1 MFSESQ
7 VPCAP
12 AGWLLLTATTSS
24 PAILEPVCAPASTH
38 TTLLISLTASMHSL
52 LRQPAVRILLLTLI
66 SLFVLGYHP
75 FTDDAAIYV
84 AGVEK
89 TVHPAL
95 FAQHAEYIL
104 PHLQHSLFS
113 FATGWMI
120 RLAHL
125 PLLPALFAAYVL
137 SLWLT
142 TLGSWRVSCRLFA
155 GAEARWAA
163 TTLLAV
169 TLALPVAGT
178 ALTFVDPYLTARSF
192 STPVILFA
200 LVAALD
206 RKPLRTT
213 LLLLFSILLHPL
225 MGVYGAVYVAVLWLQ
240 RDQRW
245 KLLASL
251 TTLLFAATLAATH
264 TSILRHASPG
274 YTVATLSR
282 SYFFLSRW
290 TWYETFGLFPPLV
303 AAWIGCRRSRFA
315 LLQNCGAVCS
325 ASLYTG
331 LCALLFSVA
340 FVHPSG
346 PLLLAS
352 LQPLRVFHLLYW
364 LFFLMLGGVLGSL
377 LLQRRALAWIG
388 VFGIIAVVMFTVQ
401 TRTYPSLAHLESPW
415 STPQNPWE
423 QAFAWIRTNTP
434 SGALFAL
441 DPHYQSL
448 PQEDT
453 VGFRAAAERSAL
465 PDWSKDGG
473 IAAIYPQIAD
483 QWLTDASAQTGWRS
497 WSDAQRIKILAPYH
511 VDWVVLSA
519 TQATSLPCPYQNAVV
534 RVCQIST
541 DAARLR

>member
-1 MFSESQ
+1 MS
-7 VPCAP
+7 ANTL
-12 AGWLLLTATTSS
+12 AWLHL
-24 PAILEPVCAPASTH
+24 
-38 TTLLISLTASMHSL
+38 
-52 LRQPAVRILLLTLI
+52 PAVRIVLLTLI

-95 FAQHAEYIL
+95 FTQHTEYIL

-113 FATGWMI
+113 FATGWLI

-125 PLLPALFAAYVL
+125 PLLPSLFAAYVL

-142 TLGSWRVSCRLFA
+142 TLGSWRLSCRLFA
-155 GAEARWAA
+155 RTESRWAA

-200 LVAALD
+200 IVAALD
-206 RKPLRTT
+206 RKPLRT
-213 LLLLFSILLHPL
+213 LLLILFAILLHPL
-225 MGVYGAVYVAVLWLQ
+225 MGVYGAVYLAVLWLV
-240 RDQRW
+240 RDRQW
-245 KLLASL
+245 KLLAAI
-251 TTLLFAATLAATH
+251 TMIIFAATLAATH
-264 TSILRHASPG
+264 TSLLRYSSPG
-274 YTVATLSR
+274 YAAATLSR

-290 TWYETFGLFPPLV
+290 KWYEIFGLFPSLA
-303 AAWIGCRRSRFA
+303 AAWVGCLRCRPA
-315 LLQNCGAVCS
+315 LLQNCGDVCA

-331 LCALLFSVA
+331 LCAVLFSIA

-364 LFFLMLGGVLGSL
+364 LFFLMLGGMLAK
-377 LLQRRALAWIG
+377 LLQHRAWAWILC
-388 VFGIIAVVMFTVQ
+388 FGTIAALMFTVQ
-401 TRTYPSLAHLESPW
+401 MSTYPSLAHLELPW
-415 STPQNPWE
+415 VAPQNPWE

-483 QWLTDASAQTGWRS
+483 RWLIDARAQTGWQT
-497 WSDAQRIKILAPYH
+497 WDDAQRMKILAPYH

-519 TQATSLPCPYQNAVV
+519 TQPTSLSCPYQNSLV
-534 RVCQIST
+534 RVCQLGSS
-541 DAARLR
+541 ASRQQ

>member
-1 MFSESQ
+1 MQGGCF
-7 VPCAP
+7 
-12 AGWLLLTATTSS
+12 LTATTSS
-24 PAILEPVCAPASTH
+24 PAILSPVCVPESTH
-38 TTLLISLTASMHSL
+38 S
-52 LRQPAVRILLLTLI
+52 QPAGIATACKRFCSSTPARIALLTLLALVI
-66 SLFVLGYHP
+66 LGYHP

-95 FAQHAEYIL
+95 FQQHTEYIL

-113 FATGWMI
+113 FATGWLI
-120 RLAHL
+120 RLTHL

-142 TLGSWRVSCRLFA
+142 TLGSWRLACQIFA
-155 GAEARWAA
+155 RAEARWAA
-163 TTLLAV
+163 TTLLTV

-200 LVAALD
+200 LAAALEY
-206 RKPLRTT
+206 KPARTA
-213 LLLLFSILLHPL
+213 LLLLLAVLLHPL
-225 MGVYGAVYVAVLWLQ
+225 MGIYGVVYIAVLWLL
-240 RDQRW
+240 RDGRW
-245 KLLASL
+245 KLLTAA
-251 TTLLFAATLAATH
+251 TVFLFAATLAASH
-264 TSILRHASPG
+264 LPLLRHASAG
-274 YTVATLSR
+274 YTTATLSR

-290 TWYETFGLFPPLV
+290 RWYEIFGLFPPLI
-303 AAWIGCRRSRFA
+303 AAWTGSRLTRHA
-315 LLQNCGAVCS
+315 LSDPGKAACS
-325 ASLYTG
+325 ALLYTG

-364 LFFLMLGGVLGSL
+364 IFFLLLGGLLGST
-377 LLQRRALAWIG
+377 LLQRRAWAWIAC
-388 VFGIIAVVMFTVQ
+388 FGAVAAVMFTVQ
-401 TRTYPSLAHLESPW
+401 VRTYPALAHLELPG
-415 STPQNPWE
+415 TATQNPWE
-423 QAFAWIRTNTP
+423 QAFSWIRTNTP
-434 SGALFAL
+434 DGALFAL

-448 PQEDT
+448 PKEDT

-483 QWLTDASAQTGWRS
+483 RWLADATAQTGWNK
-497 WSDAQRIKILAPYH
+497 WTDAERLRVLSPYH

-519 TQATSLPCPYQNAVV
+519 TQPTSLPCPYQNSLV
-534 RVCQIST
+534 RVCQLT
-541 DAARLR
+541 AEAARLR